1 MKQNLSDRS
10 VHELVRGVKRGDYS
24 AEEILEAAL
33 ERIHAVE
40 GVSLHLHLMITN
52 LRTVKKY
59 MLSSRSLRS
68 VPANRHVRWTAR
80 FCR

>member
-33 ERIHAVE
+33 D
-40 GVSLHLHLMITN
+40 VS
-52 LRTVKKY
+52 
-59 MLSSRSLRS
+59 ML
-68 VPANRHVRWTAR
+68 
-80 FCR
+80 